1 MHLPIEDVLIS
12 IAEVLTSQT
21 SLVLVAPPGAGKTTR
36 VPLALLTEKWLGGRR
51 IVMLEPRR
59 LAARAAA
66 RYMAALLGE
75 QVGETV
81 GYRVRMD
88 SCVGPKTRIEVITE
102 GILTRMLQTDPA
114 LEDVGLVIF
123 DEFHE
128 RSLHADLGL
137 ALCLESQAVL
147 REDLRLVV
155 MSATIE
161 AQPVAE
167 LLGHS
172 PVIVSEGRAYPVTT
186 HYLQQPVEGRI
197 EAAVTKCV
205 QQALD
210 ENSGDMLVFLPG
222 AGEIRRVAASL
233 SERSLNSAIKVLP
246 LYGNLPQLAQDRAI
260 LPALPGERKI
270 VLATS
275 IAETSITVEGV
286 TVVVDSGLMRVP
298 RFSPRTGMTRL
309 ETVKVSQAAA
319 DQRRGRA
326 GRLGPGVCYR
336 LWTRAQQAGLER
348 SNMPEIVATDLA
360 PLALELA
367 AWGIHQPDKL
377 RWMDVPPPAAYGQAQ
392 QLLAELGALD
402 TKGAITP
409 HGRRMSET
417 GLHPRLAHMVLRAIP
432 LGVGLLACELAAIIT
447 ERDILR
453 GGQETDADLRLRVEA
468 LRQSEVKRRV
478 TTAADKG
485 ALQRIKAEAAYWRRV
500 FSISADADDNI
511 HLCGL
516 LLAFAYPDRIA
527 QLRSSGRFLLSNGRG
542 AIMTQMQ
549 PLAHENYLVAAELD
563 DQGADSRIFLA
574 APVDIGDLRQHF
586 ADQIIS
592 DTLVYWDSSAQAVR
606 ARQIETLGALTLT
619 EVPIAKPDC
628 AAVLNALLQG
638 IAADG
643 LKILPWSRTARQLRQ
658 RLEFMHTLEP
668 DDWPDVSEQALSAT
682 LELWLSPYLYGITS
696 REELQ
701 RINLADILLAML
713 TWEQRRQ
720 LDEQAPTHITV
731 PSGQRIPVDY
741 TNPSVPVL
749 AVRLQEMFGQI
760 DTPVVGRG
768 RVPLTLHL
776 LSPAQRPVQV
786 TRDLASFW
794 RTTYFEVKKDLMGRY
809 PKHYWPDDPLTAIAT
824 HRVRPRP

>member
-1 MHLPIEDVLIS
+1 MHLPIEDVLPS
-12 IAEVLTSQT
+12 IAEALISQT

-36 VPLALLTEKWLGGRR
+36 VPLALLTETWLGGRR
-51 IVMLEPRR
+51 IIVLEPRR

-75 QVGETV
+75 KVGETV

-88 SCVGPKTRIEVITE
+88 SCVGPNTRIEVITE

-137 ALCLESQAVL
+137 ALCLESQAIL
-147 REDLRLVV
+147 REDLRIVV
-155 MSATIE
+155 MSATLE
-161 AQPVAE
+161 AKPVAE
-167 LLGHS
+167 LLVDA
-172 PVIVSEGRAYPVTT
+172 PVIVSEGRAYPVAT

-197 EAAVTKCV
+197 EAAVTRCV
-205 QQALD
+205 LQALD
-210 ENSGDMLVFLPG
+210 ENSGDILVFLPG
-222 AGEIRRVAASL
+222 AGEIRRVADSL
-233 SERSLNSAIKVLP
+233 SERSLNAAIKVAP

-286 TVVVDSGLMRVP
+286 NIVIDSGLMRVP

-336 LWTRAQQAGLER
+336 LWTRGQQAGLDR
-348 SNMPEIVATDLA
+348 SNTPEIMAADLA
-360 PLALELA
+360 PLALELS
-367 AWGIHQPDKL
+367 AWGIDQPEKL

-402 TKGAITP
+402 AKGAITP
-409 HGRRMSET
+409 QGRQMAKI

-432 LGVGLLACELAAIIT
+432 LGLGRLACELASIIS

-453 GGQETDADLRLRVEA
+453 GGQADADLRLRVET
-468 LRQSEVKRRV
+468 LRQSEVNRQV
-478 TTAADKG
+478 TIAIDKG
-485 ALQRIKAEAAYWRRV
+485 ALQRIKAEVAYWRRE
-500 FSISADADDNI
+500 FAISAGAEDD
-511 HLCGL
+511 LYQCGL

-542 AIMTQMQ
+542 AIMTQPQ
-549 PLAHENYLVAAELD
+549 PLAQENYLVAAELD

-592 DTLVYWDSSAQAVR
+592 DTLVYWDSGSQAVR
-606 ARQIETLGALTLT
+606 ARRIEMLWALTLA
-619 EVPIAKPDC
+619 EVPIAKPDSNE
-628 AAVLNALLQG
+628 VLGALLQG
-638 IAADG
+638 IDAEG
-643 LKILPWSRTARQLRQ
+643 LKILPWSRAARQLRQ
-658 RLEFMHTLEP
+658 RLEFMHTLDP
-668 DDWPDVSEQALSAT
+668 DNWPDVSEHALAT
-682 LELWLSPYLYGITS
+682 SLGQWLSPYLYGMTS
-696 REELQ
+696 REDLQ
-701 RINLADILLAML
+701 RLNIADIFLAML
-713 TWEQRRQ
+713 TWEQQRQ
-720 LDEQAPTHITV
+720 LDEHAPTHITV
-731 PSGQRIPVDY
+731 PSGQRVPIDY
-741 TNPSVPVL
+741 TNPAAPVL
-749 AVRLQEMFGQI
+749 AVRLQEMFGQT
-760 DTPVVGRG
+760 DTPVIGRG
-768 RVPLTLHL
+768 RVPLTVHL

-794 RTTYFEVKKDLMGRY
+794 RTTYYEVKKDLMGRY

-824 HRVRPRP
+824 HRVRPRS